1 MTTAP
6 TESPATPPPPAPQAD
21 FWAAPTRFAMIAA
34 VAGLALYGIAGVINM
49 GTAHDGHGV
58 SGKTQ
63 FVLSWL
69 AGWTFWASLP
79 LGGLALLLIHYLA
92 KTSWGLLLRRP
103 LEASSRT
110 LPLMALLFLPVV
122 AGMTLGH
129 DAPYWWVDPHH
140 AEVTEVKEAPRELT
154 GDKDVDAYGAK
165 RAERFK
171 ASQAA
176 VAKAVEHERHEREKG
191 TFGFLSPPVFVGLAV
206 VLFAIWYAMI
216 AYINKLG
223 AVSDAATGTPEQKW
237 EQVDAA
243 REKLNRFAGPG
254 LIVYAVTITAACT
267 QWVMSLEAG
276 WASTMFPVIF
286 AVNQFL
292 TCFAFCV
299 ATFLFLVGRPPF
311 KDAMRPK
318 FQLDMGSLML
328 AFTLFWS
335 YTSFS
340 QMMLIWIGNLPEEIP
355 FFLKRSAPGWWAVSA
370 GLILFH
376 FAVPFLLML
385 FRDVKLHPVRLRIM
399 ATYLLVVCAV
409 DVVWWIEP
417 TVPHESPLYILMDV
431 GAVVGIG
438 GVWGLAF
445 LSILKKRPL
454 LPVNELYYLPEGH
467 GEHH

>member
-1 MTTAP
+1 
-6 TESPATPPPPAPQAD
+6 
-21 FWAAPTRFAMIAA
+21 
-34 VAGLALYGIAGVINM
+34 
-49 GTAHDGHGV
+49 
-58 SGKTQ
+58 
-63 FVLSWL
+63 
-69 AGWTFWASLP
+69 
-79 LGGLALLLIHYLA
+79 
-92 KTSWGLLLRRP
+92 
-103 LEASSRT
+103 T
-110 LPLMALLFLPVV
+110 LPLMAVLFLPVA
-122 AGMTLGH
+122 AGLALH
-129 DAPYWWVDPHH
+129 EKSPYWWVDPDH
-140 AEVTEVKEAPRELT
+140 AHVAAVEEPHREPM
-154 GDKDVDAYGAK
+154 GDAQVDAYAAK
-165 RAERFK
+165 RAERAK
-171 ASQAA
+171 VADAA
-176 VAKAVEHERHEREKG
+176 VKKRVKDEQEERKHG
-191 TFGFLSPPVFVGLAV
+191 TYSFLTPPVFIGLAV
-206 VLFAIWYAMI
+206 VLFGIWYAMI
-216 AYINKLG
+216 AYITRLG

-243 REKLNRFAGPG
+243 REKLNRFSGPG
-254 LIVYAVTITAACT
+254 LIIYAITITAACT

-299 ATFLFLVGRPPF
+299 AVFLFLVGRTPF
-311 KDAMRPK
+311 REAMRPK

-370 GLILFH
+370 GLIVFH

-385 FRDVKLHPVRLRIM
+385 FRDVKLHPVRLRMM

-409 DVVWWIEP
+409 DVVWWVEP

-445 LSILKKRPL
+445 LSVLKKQPL

-467 GEHH
+467 SEHH